1 MQVDAYEQL
10 AHRLD
15 QIPEGYPPTESGVEL
30 RILAYLFTPE
40 QATLAAQLRLT
51 PETPE
56 EIATRIGGDSKTM
69 RKQLKEMAKRGLI
82 GARKTESGLA
92 YALIPFAV
100 GFYENQGGTID
111 AELASLV
118 ERYFREGL
126 SRRLSPNPPLH
137 RVIPI
142 GENIEAG
149 IEIRPYESAAG
160 IVNAV
165 QAWGVMDCIC
175 RKQKALIGEACE
187 HPVEMCMV
195 LNTTPG
201 AFDHAPG
208 IRPLSREA
216 ALQVL
221 REAAEAG
228 LVHSVSNN
236 QRGTWYI
243 CNCCTCA
250 CGVLRGLAEL
260 GVADVVARSPFVN
273 DVDEK
278 ACVGCGSCVERC
290 AFGAL
295 RVEEVAVVD
304 AVRCTGCGVC
314 GVVCPEGALHLVRR
328 ASDEIL
334 PVPETQAEWRAQRAA
349 ARGIDLGQVL

>member
-1 MQVDAYEQL
+1 MLADPYKQL
-10 AHRLD
+10 ARRLD

-51 PETPE
+51 PETPD
-56 EIATRIGGDSKTM
+56 EIAARIGGDPDTL

-82 GARKTESGLA
+82 GALKTESGLA
-92 YALIPFAV
+92 YGLIPFAV
-100 GFYENQGGTID
+100 GFYENQGSTID

-118 ERYFREGL
+118 EQYFREGL
-126 SRRLSPNPPLH
+126 SRGLSPSPPLH

-142 GENIEAG
+142 GESIEGG
-149 IEIRPYESAAG
+149 IEIQPYESAAG

-175 RKQKALIGEACE
+175 RKQKALVGEPCE

-195 LNTTPG
+195 LSTTPG
-201 AFDHAPG
+201 AFDQAPR
-208 IRPLSREA
+208 IRVLSREG

-221 REAAEAG
+221 HDAAEAG

-260 GVADVVARSPFVN
+260 GIADVVARSPFVN
-273 DVDEK
+273 QVEDEV
-278 ACVGCGSCVERC
+278 CVGCGSCVERC
-290 AFGAL
+290 VFGAL
-295 RVEEVAVVD
+295 RLEDVAIVD

-314 GVVCPEGALHLVRR
+314 SMACSEGALHLVRR
-328 ASDEIL
+328 AADEIL
-334 PVPETQAEWRAQRAA
+334 PIPETHTEWRAQRAA